1 MSLAAAAI
9 EPPRSAGCPAMTAS
23 SQPGRLRLT
32 GTGAH
37 TLGLD
42 RVLAEG
48 DTVVIGRHRD
58 CTLVCRTP
66 TGGREGVLVSR
77 QHAVVERRADGVWCV
92 YDSGSANGT
101 LLLRGGR
108 PPSVPLEAGVPYAI
122 NPGDVIELAGSDDYQ
137 FAVERMPDTSEPAAL
152 PRGPDTRVDPE
163 TVPSSPALV
172 PAPPPIPPPIQ
183 PMLPPPVPQ
192 VVLPTPPPLRVPVQL
207 PPPLPSA
214 TPVAVVSPAPPA
226 LRLPAHTE
234 HLIASQ
240 QATLQ
245 VLHQGK
251 AIQAVDVEAG
261 GLTITGPGLPPAP
274 GHAQLALAGLAPSVY
289 ATIRLEP
296 SDALLRTEDYAVHQ
310 NLEPVAAH
318 ALVPL
323 KDKDLLTI
331 PDAPDVS
338 MLFLDPRRIPERNL
352 SDLFVH
358 TDRLTIG
365 TAASNTCRLI
375 DPSLSRVHAEIWRD
389 RGELFVRDLGSRN
402 GTAIDGRRVH
412 GTVERLVAGHRLTL
426 GRLPFRVDAAAVG
439 VSAAPPPL
447 PSVDV
452 RVVEVSA
459 DIAGKRRL
467 HGVSIGVGQGEMVGL
482 LGPSASGKS
491 TLLKVLAGEQP
502 IAGGELYVN
511 GRSMRQ
517 NAGRWSWF
525 TSLMG
530 YRGDD
535 YEVGFVQQID
545 LIQPDL
551 TVREVLEY
559 AARHMGLPGD
569 VARQRATDAAAL
581 CNLGPLMD
589 RVALLGNGRMNLSGG
604 QLKRVCVAVEIL
616 RQPRIL
622 LLDEPTTGQD
632 PKNTDDLMKLFRS
645 VAQRGVTL
653 LMSTHDLRNLVVFD
667 KVAALCLGRLV
678 YFGPPTEFADYFGTS
693 SPEEVYDSLPDRE
706 DREAEAEA
714 LAIRFRQSPHYRRY
728 CEALP

>member
-1 MSLAAAAI
+1 M
-9 EPPRSAGCPAMTAS
+9 PA
-23 SQPGRLRLT
+23 
-32 GTGAH
+32 
-37 TLGLD
+37 
-42 RVLAEG
+42 
-48 DTVVIGRHRD
+48 
-58 CTLVCRTP
+58 
-66 TGGREGVLVSR
+66 
-77 QHAVVERRADGVWCV
+77 
-92 YDSGSANGT
+92 Y
-101 LLLRGGR
+101 
-108 PPSVPLEAGVPYAI
+108 
-122 NPGDVIELAGSDDYQ
+122 
-137 FAVERMPDTSEPAAL
+137 
-152 PRGPDTRVDPE
+152 
-163 TVPSSPALV
+163 
-172 PAPPPIPPPIQ
+172 
-183 PMLPPPVPQ
+183 
-192 VVLPTPPPLRVPVQL
+192 
-207 PPPLPSA
+207 
-214 TPVAVVSPAPPA
+214 
-226 LRLPAHTE
+226 TE

-251 AIQAVDVEAG
+251 AIQAADVDAG
-261 GLTITGPGLPPAP
+261 GLAITGPGLPPAP
-274 GHAQLALAGLAPSVY
+274 SQAQLALAGLAPSVY

-296 SDALLRTEDYAVHQ
+296 SDAVLRTEDYAVHQ
-310 NLEPVAAH
+310 NLEPVAPH
-318 ALVPL
+318 AAVVL

-352 SDLFVH
+352 SDLLVQ

-365 TAASNTCRLI
+365 TAESNSCRLF
-375 DPSLSRVHAEIWRD
+375 DPSLSRVHAEIWRE

-402 GTAIDGRRVH
+402 GTAIDGRRVRD
-412 GTVERLVAGHRLTL
+412 TVERLAAGSRLTL
-426 GRLPFRVDAAAVG
+426 GRLPFRVDAAAIG
-439 VSAAPPPL
+439 ASAAPPPL

-517 NAGRWSWF
+517 NSGRWNWF

-530 YRGDD
+530 YRGDA

-559 AARHMGLPGD
+559 AGRHMGLPND
-569 VARQRATDAAAL
+569 TARQRAVDAAGL

-678 YFGPPTEFADYFGTS
+678 YFGPPTEFAEYFGAS

-706 DREAEAEA
+706 DREAEAQA
-714 LAIRFRQSPHYRRY
+714 LAARFRQTPHYRRY